1 MAEHRPYH
9 VSSAIVVARPEKMAA
24 VQEHLAL
31 MEGVEVH
38 AAEGGK
44 IVVVIEGESTG
55 ALGASLSEMSLL
67 EGVVAANMVFE
78 HVEFEELSGDEE
90 RTDAA

>member
-1 MAEHRPYH
+1 MA
-9 VSSAIVVARPEKMAA
+9 V
-24 VQEHLAL
+24 VQEHLASL
-31 MEGVEVH
+31 DGVVVLS
-38 AAEGGK
+38 AEGGK

-78 HVEFEELSGDEE
+78 HVEFEEITGDEK

>member
-1 MAEHRPYH
+1 MTERRPYH
-9 VSSAIVVARPEKMAA
+9 VSSAIVVVRPERMTV
-24 VQEHLAL
+24 VQEQLAS
-31 MEGVEVH
+31 MDGVEVH

-44 IVVVIEGESTG
+44 VVVVIEGGSTG
-55 ALGASLSEMSLL
+55 ALGARLSEMSLL

-78 HVEFEELSGDEE
+78 HVEFEEITGDEK

>member
-1 MAEHRPYH
+1 MAEARPFH
-9 VSSAIVVARPEKMAA
+9 ISSAIVVVRPEMREQ
-24 VQEHLAL
+24 VREQLAL

-44 IVVVIEGESTG
+44 IVVLIEGESTG
-55 ALGASLSEMSLL
+55 ALGRSLSEMSLL

-78 HVEFEELSGDEE
+78 HIELEETIGNDK
-90 RTDAA
+90 